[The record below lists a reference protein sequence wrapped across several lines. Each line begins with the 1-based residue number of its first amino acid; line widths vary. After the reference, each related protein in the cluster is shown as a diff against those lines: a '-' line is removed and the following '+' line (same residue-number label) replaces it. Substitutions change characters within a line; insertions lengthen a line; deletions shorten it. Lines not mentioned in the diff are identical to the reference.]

1 MSEARMEAPRR
12 STRDR
17 EDLRRR
23 LEAWLAGRLPAGA
36 APQVPALSSPAG
48 SGMSSETLLF
58 DAEWSEAGE
67 RRSVSLVA
75 RLAPDAADVPVFPSY
90 DLATQFRLLRLVAEH
105 GSVPV
110 PQVRWLENDAGVL
123 GAPFFVMDRVEG
135 RVPSDIPPYDFAG
148 WVLEASPQDRERLQ
162 AGTVRAIAALHAID
176 ASRAD
181 FLAFALPGDT
191 ALRRHV
197 ENQRRYYAWV
207 TQDGTTHPVIE
218 RTFAW
223 LEAQWPSEGET
234 VISWGDARIGNVLYA
249 GFEPAALL
257 DWEMAALAPRE
268 VDLGWLAFMHAFFED
283 LAGKFGLPGLP
294 GFLRARDVAATYAEA
309 SGLPAPDLRWYE
321 VYAALRHA
329 IVMARIKRRM
339 IHFGEGEWGA
349 DPDEAIPHAGLL
361 QRMLDGSY
369 WK

>member
-1 MSEARMEAPRR
+1 MESPRR

-36 APQVPALSSPAG
+36 EPSVPTLSIPAG

-58 DAEWSEAGE
+58 DAEWSEAG
-67 RRSVSLVA
+67 RRRRMPLVA
-75 RLAPDAADVPVFPSY
+75 RLAPDASDVPVFPSY
-90 DLATQFRLLRLVAEH
+90 DLATQFRLLRLVAE
-105 GSVPV
+105 GGAVPV
-110 PQVRWLENDAGVL
+110 PHARWLESDASAL

-148 WVLEASPQDRERLQ
+148 WLLEASPHERARLQ
-162 AGTVRAIAALHAID
+162 QGTVRAIAALHAID
-176 ASRAD
+176 ARRAD

-207 TQDGTTHPVIE
+207 VRDGTTHPVLE
-218 RTFAW
+218 RAFAW
-223 LEAQWPSEGET
+223 LEQRWPREGET

-249 GFEPAALL
+249 GCDPAALL

-268 VDLGWLAFMHAFFED
+268 VDLGWLVFMHAFFED

-294 GFLRARDVAATYAEA
+294 DFLRPSDVAATYAQA
-309 SGLPAPDLRWYE
+309 TGLPAPDLRWYQA
-321 VYAALRHA
+321 YAALRHG

-339 IHFGEGEWGA
+339 VHFGEGEWTA
-349 DPDEAIPHAGLL
+349 DPDEAIPHAGLIE
-361 QRMLDGSY
+361 RMLDGSY
-369 WK
+369 WE